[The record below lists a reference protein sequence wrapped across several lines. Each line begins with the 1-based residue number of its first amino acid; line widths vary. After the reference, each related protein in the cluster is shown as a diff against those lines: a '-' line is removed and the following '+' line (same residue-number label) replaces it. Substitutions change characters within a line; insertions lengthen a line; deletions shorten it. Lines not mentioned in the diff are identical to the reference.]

1 MSLTTTTNQASLV
14 PQSLDQAAKLA
25 ELMAR
30 GKLVPSHL
38 HNSPGDCLMVI
49 EQAMRWGMSPFAVA
63 QSTSVIQ
70 GKLMFEGKLVA
81 AALQTSGLLAT
92 RLSYDYSG
100 EGDARQVEISATM
113 AGEREPRKV
122 VVTLKE
128 ARTSNKMW
136 QTQPDQQLAYHGARV
151 WARRYAPEVMLGVY
165 SPEEM
170 PDVPADITGPVITS
184 TAEPAPEERPRLS
197 VKQWLDALETDL
209 RGAKT
214 LAEVQA
220 IETRD
225 DVQKALAAFK
235 NGAADRLNDM
245 LTDAQMRFDA
255 VEAA

>member
-1 MSLTTTTNQASLV
+1 MSVTTTTQSTGLI

-30 GKLVPSHL
+30 GKLVPNHL
-38 HNSPGDCLMVI
+38 QASPGDCIMVI

-70 GKLMFEGKLVA
+70 GKLMFSGALVA
-81 AALQTSGLLAT
+81 AALQTSGLLAS

-100 EGDARQVEISATM
+100 EGEGRQVKVSATV
-113 AGEREPRKV
+113 AGEREPRSL
-122 VVTLKE
+122 VVTLRE
-128 ARTSNKMW
+128 ARTNNKVW

-170 PDVPADITGPVITS
+170 PDIPADITGPVITS
-184 TAEPAPEERPRLS
+184 TAEAAPAEPPRPT
-197 VKQWLDALETDL
+197 VKGWLDALEADL
-209 RGAKT
+209 KAAAT

-220 IETRD
+220 IEARD
-225 DVQKALAAFK
+225 DVKRAREKLT
-235 NGAADRLNDM
+235 NGAADRLADM
-245 LTDAQMRFDA
+245 LTDVQMRFDA
-255 VEAA
+255 VEV